1 MSVQFAGQCPWA
13 VSGKV
18 WQKIR
23 AVVALRA
30 ATHLVALKP
39 CQWLLMC
46 GNMALKLRA
55 DGSGGTVYTAI
66 ASFIKGI
73 AGFMAISA
81 SGAASHWGM
90 FQMKEPKNIF
100 K

>member
-55 DGSGGTVYTAI
+55 DGSGGTVYTI
-66 ASFIKGI
+66 ITYNKTKRENVTRFFIILPFAQICALKLV
-73 AGFMAISA
+73 
-81 SGAASHWGM
+81 
-90 FQMKEPKNIF
+90 
-100 K
+100 